1 MPNNSL
7 PITLVFGPFDPT
19 GSDGLPADAITCAA
33 LGSHALCTLTA
44 FTTQDTADTEAVH
57 PCSAEQIDDQA
68 RCVLEDM
75 AVQAIKV
82 GALSSTEAVSAV
94 AQIAADYSQVPLV
107 LHLGLQALDSEE
119 IPEEDDAEDL
129 TGATIELL
137 VPQAHVVVLEAA
149 RLAQWITEDV
159 LEASGQ
165 TTGPQALQAIGANWV
180 LVTGSLQ
187 RPGHRVNVLVGP
199 DNETISWPWTAPPDR
214 VRDSGGIVATAIAAL
229 LAHGLTVPEAA
240 RQACTYAEQALA
252 QSFQPGM
259 GNRIARRIPATS

>member
-1 MPNNSL
+1 MFGLILAVGTVIGVMGKAFYVTRDEYNTKNLRDAEESTTVKN
-7 PITLVFGPFDPT
+7 TLDRVEKALSRQEASFDKL
-19 GSDGLPADAITCAA
+19 SD
-33 LGSHALCTLTA
+33 
-44 FTTQDTADTEAVH
+44 
-57 PCSAEQIDDQA
+57 
-68 RCVLEDM
+68 